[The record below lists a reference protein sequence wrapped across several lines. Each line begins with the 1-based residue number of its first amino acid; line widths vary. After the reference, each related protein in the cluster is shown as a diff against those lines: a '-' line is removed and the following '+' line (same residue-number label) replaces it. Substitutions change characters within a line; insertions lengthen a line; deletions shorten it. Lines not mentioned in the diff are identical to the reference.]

1 MAVETTFNAFRDN
14 LAGTLDRVVNDREV
28 VVVRR
33 RGGKDVA
40 LVAADELASLLETA
54 HLSRSP
60 ANARR
65 LKSALRRAQRGEGKR
80 MTVAGLRQEVGLEPK
95 P

>member
-1 MAVETTFNAFRDN
+1 MAVETTFNAFRDD

-33 RGGKDVA
+33 RGGKNVA
-40 LVAADELASLLETA
+40 VVAADEFASLLETA
-54 HLSRSP
+54 HLLRSP

-65 LKSALRRAQRGEGKR
+65 LKSALRRAQRGEGKS
-80 MTVAGLRQEVGLEPK
+80 MTVAELRESLFSRR
-95 P
+95 

>member
-1 MAVETTFNAFRDN
+1 MAVETTFNAFRDD

-33 RGGKDVA
+33 RGGKNVA
-40 LVAADELASLLETA
+40 VVAADEFASLLETA
-54 HLSRSP
+54 HLLRSP

-65 LKSALRRAQRGEGKR
+65 LKSALRRAQRGEGKS
-80 MTVAGLRQEVGLEPK
+80 MTVAELRQSLFSRR
-95 P
+95 

>member
-1 MAVETTFNAFRDN
+1 MAVETTFNAFRDD

-33 RGGKDVA
+33 RGGKNVA
-40 LVAADELASLLETA
+40 LVAADEFASLLETA
-54 HLSRSP
+54 HLLRSP

-65 LKSALRRAQRGEGKR
+65 LKSALRRAQRGEGKS
-80 MTVAGLRQEVGLEPK
+80 MTVAELRESLFSRR
-95 P
+95 